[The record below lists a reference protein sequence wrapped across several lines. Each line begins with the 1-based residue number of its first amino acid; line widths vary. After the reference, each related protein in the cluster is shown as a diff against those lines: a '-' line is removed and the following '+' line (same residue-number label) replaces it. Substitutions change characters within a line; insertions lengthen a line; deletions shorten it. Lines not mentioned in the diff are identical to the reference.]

1 MASLKKKAKEE
12 AKVAQTEAQVE
23 ETKKEAEEKH
33 LTKAESE
40 AIIAQQE
47 AEKEAEKEAGASTL
61 KLERAT
67 ALISGKFNLG
77 DDFKVTNFNDKGK
90 VLKLTLEN
98 KDFVLSVDIKDADR
112 HGLILD

>member
-33 LTKAESE
+33 LTKSESE
-40 AIIAQQE
+40 AIIAQQ
-47 AEKEAEKEAGASTL
+47 EAEKEAGASTL

>member
-40 AIIAQQE
+40 AIIAQQ
-47 AEKEAEKEAGASTL
+47 EAEKEAGASTL

>member
-40 AIIAQQE
+40 AIIAQ
-47 AEKEAEKEAGASTL
+47 
-61 KLERAT
+61 
-67 ALISGKFNLG
+67 
-77 DDFKVTNFNDKGK
+77 V
-90 VLKLTLEN
+90 
-98 KDFVLSVDIKDADR
+98 
-112 HGLILD
+112 

>member
-1 MASLKKKAKEE
+1 MKLSL
-12 AKVAQTEAQVE
+12 
-23 ETKKEAEEKH
+23 H
-33 LTKAESE
+33 
-40 AIIAQQE
+40 
-47 AEKEAEKEAGASTL
+47 
-61 KLERAT
+61 
-67 ALISGKFNLG
+67 KFNLG

>member
-40 AIIAQQE
+40 AIIAQQ
-47 AEKEAEKEAGASTL
+47 EAEKEAGASTL

-98 KDFVLSVDIKDADR
+98 KDFVLAVDIKDADR

>member
-23 ETKKEAEEKH
+23 ETKKEAEEKY

-40 AIIAQQE
+40 AIIAQQ
-47 AEKEAEKEAGASTL
+47 EAEKEAGASTL

>member
-40 AIIAQQE
+40 AIIAQQ
-47 AEKEAEKEAGASTL
+47 EAEKEAGASTL

-98 KDFVLSVDIKDADR
+98 KDFVLSVDIKYADR